1 MAMVDVSGKEMVDRR
16 AVAQGK
22 ILLGER
28 SLTAIKTGQ
37 VRKGDVLTFAEAAGL
52 LAIKKVP
59 ESIPH
64 CHPIPITA
72 ASVSFEMKADGVLCQ
87 CTVEA
92 TYKTGVEME
101 ALAGASKALLTIWDM
116 VKYLEKDEEG
126 QYPSTRITE
135 LRVTEKRKG

>member
-1 MAMVDVSGKEMVDRR
+1 MAMVDVSGKEIVARR

-64 CHPIPITA
+64 CHPIPVTA
-72 ASVSFEMKADGVLCQ
+72 ASVSFEVKDDGVLCQ

-116 VKYLEKDEEG
+116 VKYLEKDEDG
-126 QYPSTRITE
+126 QYPHTKIVD
-135 LRVTEKRKG
+135 LAVKEKRKG